1 MKQRTVQLDEPSLI
15 SKSAPDESRW
25 GFHQF
30 PALTRLP
37 DGRIIIMWADAEDAS
52 ETHGGQSESKVSGD
66 GGKTWRP
73 FSGPPAPIRPH
84 FTITP
89 VFNGEYLTM
98 PACRYFDIREA
109 GIDLGEPLAE
119 SFVYGKYQ

>member
-52 ETHGGQSESKVSGD
+52 ETHEGSPKVKSAETAEKPGCPSPD
-66 GGKTWRP
+66 RP
-73 FSGPPAPIRPH
+73 LPYGPISPLLP
-84 FTITP
+84 F
-89 VFNGEYLTM
+89 LT
-98 PACRYFDIREA
+98 ANI
-109 GIDLGEPLAE
+109 
-119 SFVYGKYQ
+119 